1 MYFST
6 QATPLNLPFFIALR
20 IAKAKK
26 KSFSRFILRI
36 SIVATTVSVAAMI
49 VAISFINGFQEVVA
63 NKVFGFGGH
72 IRVMHYEPIRAT
84 MAEELPINGS
94 DSIRKAILSRPSVK
108 SVSPFATR
116 SAILNANG
124 TIEGILLK
132 GVDRN
137 YPYEKLDR
145 FLVKGKWPLST
156 DSFSQ
161 SIAISAYTAKQLN
174 LDTGR
179 SILVYFVQN
188 DGSPP
193 RTRKIKVSGIFRTG
207 VDVYDKV
214 FALGDLT
221 LIQKMN
227 GWADNEIGGY
237 EIELKRP
244 ALMNEVVEEIYSLLP
259 AGWNALTLKELSPEI
274 FDWLGLQNT
283 NKYVLITLM
292 TIVAIINLITCLIIL
307 LIERTPMIALL
318 KSLGAKDNMIQRIFI
333 IYGSWI
339 SLSGIFIGSILGTTL
354 CLLQKYGQFIKLNE
368 EVYYVNAA
376 PVSIYFSEV
385 LIIAIGTLLI
395 SAFMLLIPSV
405 MSRKINPARALVF
418 K

>member
-1 MYFST
+1 
-6 QATPLNLPFFIALR
+6 
-20 IAKAKK
+20 
-26 KSFSRFILRI
+26 
-36 SIVATTVSVAAMI
+36 
-49 VAISFINGFQEVVA
+49 
-63 NKVFGFGGH
+63 
-72 IRVMHYEPIRAT
+72 
-84 MAEELPINGS
+84 
-94 DSIRKAILSRPSVK
+94 
-108 SVSPFATR
+108 
-116 SAILNANG
+116 
-124 TIEGILLK
+124 
-132 GVDRN
+132 
-137 YPYEKLDR
+137 
-145 FLVKGKWPLST
+145 
-156 DSFSQ
+156 
-161 SIAISAYTAKQLN
+161 
-174 LDTGR
+174 
-179 SILVYFVQN
+179 VYFVQN

-214 FALGDLT
+214 FALGDLS

-283 NKYVLITLM
+283 NKYILITLM

-339 SLSGIFIGSILGTTL
+339 SLSGIFMGSILGTTL

-385 LIIAIGTLLI
+385 LIIAMGTLLI

-405 MSRKINPARALVF
+405 ISRKINPARALVF